1 MHLGCSNINLPEE
14 LSDNIKERIKIHPD
28 DNESMF

>member
-1 MHLGCSNINLPEE
+1 MLLGWSNINLPEE